1 MDDEYGDD
9 DDEMEQLSDDF
20 TGQVADSD
28 NPVSEKDEGIVHHKR
43 GSQ

>member
-28 NPVSEKDEGIVHHKR
+28 KDEGIVHHKR